1 MGWKIGE
8 QLGIRVCTIIL
19 FLYKSRCVKP
29 FGSQPLPSNADHSQE
44 PNWKNIT
51 LDVEPA
57 DTIQNLKGKIQDKEA
72 IPPDQQRLILPKAAR
87 RHSLSPT
94 TTSRKEATIHLVL
107 RLRGGF

>member
-29 FGSQPLPSNADHSQE
+29 FGSLTTPQQCRSSQE
-44 PNWKNIT
+44 PQLERTSRSTYFNRHHS
-51 LDVEPA
+51 EP
-57 DTIQNLKGKIQDKEA
+57 GKIQDKEA
-72 IPPDQQRLILPKAAR
+72 IPPDQQRLIFAVSSSTTLHSR
-87 RHSLSPT
+87 RLQISVEKKHHPPCS
-94 TTSRKEATIHLVL
+94 